1 MAVVFGGWL
10 SVGQSVGLVFLCV
23 VPLLSGELDVHSFVY
38 SNTPLSPLSRGD
50 SGLCVQIFRTSPQQL
65 VFANVQYDNR
75 G

>member
-38 SNTPLSPLSRGD
+38 SNTPPDPSQEGSVLLPYEGGQGD
-50 SGLCVQIFRTSPQQL
+50 VSLAL
-65 VFANVQYDNR
+65 VR
-75 G
+75 LPCREG